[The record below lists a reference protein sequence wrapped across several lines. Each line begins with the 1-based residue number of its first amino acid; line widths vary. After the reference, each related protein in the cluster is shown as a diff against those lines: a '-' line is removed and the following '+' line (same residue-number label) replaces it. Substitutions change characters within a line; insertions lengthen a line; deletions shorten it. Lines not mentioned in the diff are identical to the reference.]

1 MMLQNA
7 CIRYDKTLKQK
18 PSTSSRAVYQHE
30 LDHYSSVHDKVDD
43 HLDKTFAPDGI
54 DTSSNDIYNVNN
66 TNFKRSPHVI
76 SSRIY
81 ICFGTIYTIL
91 LVKPKNHPFPGT
103 HSLFCFQINSV
114 ISPGKNSWHGD
125 LKTPIIIQALY
136 LVLDTED
143 IPS

>member
-66 TNFKRSPHVI
+66 TNFKRSPHVKSLIPMTHPGNRNSTRIISKNPGIMDLSTSPTIFTTFLVKI
-76 SSRIY
+76 SSRI
-81 ICFGTIYTIL
+81 
-91 LVKPKNHPFPGT
+91 
-103 HSLFCFQINSV
+103 
-114 ISPGKNSWHGD
+114 
-125 LKTPIIIQALY
+125 
-136 LVLDTED
+136 
-143 IPS
+143 